1 MSEETNVSSV
11 TTEAPAAPEKTGRRL
26 VEPGKPEKKHLS
38 GGKKAGLIVGIIA
51 AVLVLAYAGCC
62 VAAGVLYSHVAF
74 PGTSVLGMDVSRMS
88 TQQVEK
94 LWTEQGGAL
103 LDGTLIRLT
112 RDGQEIGSV
121 SLSRLGVTVLPI
133 YVSQA
138 AGCDIQARGW
148 GGQVTS
154 FLRGGWRFIESWCK
168 GVDVTPQ
175 LDMDETT
182 LTAQCDS
189 IADTV
194 GCTVVDGGY
203 RLEDGQGLYIT
214 KPQNGERLDST
225 ALKTALEQ
233 HLERRDLSAIECT
246 YKEQPAAPLD
256 LQAIH
261 DELEGQV
268 VSAVCD
274 KATGKPTQSHV
285 GVAFDVGKVQ
295 AQLDSAAPGTEFLAE
310 AEVAFP
316 SVTTEELETAMFRDV
331 LGTSTTKCAGPWGR
345 HQNIR
350 LAARAINGRIYNP
363 GEAFWYNATVGE
375 RTEERG
381 YQPAAAYSGG
391 KTVTSIGGGICQVS
405 STLYYA
411 ALLGDLEIV
420 LRYAHMFDPGYMPV
434 TGCDATVSWGGPDFA
449 FRNDTDYPIKIVTS
463 YNDDTNELTVTIMG
477 TKVNDNYVEMTNAFL
492 SYSGYETVYQEDV
505 SVAPGE
511 SVTEQSGHNGY
522 AVQTYRNVY
531 AGDGTL
537 LHSTKEAYSDY
548 DRSDKI
554 VLVAPGELPG

>member
-1 MSEETNVSSV
+1 M
-11 TTEAPAAPEKTGRRL
+11 PQ
-26 VEPGKPEKKHLS
+26 
-38 GGKKAGLIVGIIA
+38 I
-51 AVLVLAYAGCC
+51 
-62 VAAGVLYSHVAF
+62 
-74 PGTSVLGMDVSRMS
+74 DVSG
-88 TQQVEK
+88 EK
-94 LWTEQGGAL
+94 LESACE
-103 LDGTLIRLT
+103 TL
-112 RDGQEIGSV
+112 
-121 SLSRLGVTVLPI
+121 
-133 YVSQA
+133 
-138 AGCDIQARGW
+138 
-148 GGQVTS
+148 
-154 FLRGGWRFIESWCK
+154 
-168 GVDVTPQ
+168 
-175 LDMDETT
+175 
-182 LTAQCDS
+182 
-189 IADTV
+189 ADTV
-194 GCTVVDGGY
+194 DCTVVDGGY

-285 GVAFDVGKVQ
+285 GVAFDVEKGTGPAGQRRAGDGV
-295 AQLDSAAPGTEFLAE
+295 PGGGGGG
-310 AEVAFP
+310 VP

-363 GEAFWYNATVGE
+363 GEAFGTTPPWVSGRRNGLPA
-375 RTEERG
+375 RRG
-381 YQPAAAYSGG
+381 LFRRQDRHVHRRRHLPGVVHA
-391 KTVTSIGGGICQVS
+391 
-405 STLYYA
+405 YYA

-420 LRYAHMFDPGYMPV
+420 LRYAHMFDLGYMPV

-477 TKVNDNYVEMTNAFL
+477 TKRQRQLRGDDQRLL

-554 VLVAPGELPG
+554 VLVAPGSCRDKYIGKKGAGPPEGGPALFCGHKGCEISGSGSYTSPRWCAAPARPSRRTSAFAVPPPPGRR

>member
-1 MSEETNVSSV
+1 MMNEENGMSSV
-11 TTEAPAAPEKTGRRL
+11 QTTVGRRIAQEEQTDRPAGKKTGLIIGIVAGAL
-26 VEPGKPEKKHLS
+26 VLGYAALCVVAQTVYGHRAFPNTTVLGLDVS
-38 GGKKAGLIVGIIA
+38 GMSAQQAEQLWQERGT
-51 AVLVLAYAGCC
+51 AVLENTVI
-62 VAAGVLYSHVAF
+62 
-74 PGTSVLGMDVSRMS
+74 D
-88 TQQVEK
+88 
-94 LWTEQGGAL
+94 
-103 LDGTLIRLT
+103 LT
-112 RDGQEIGSV
+112 RQSYI
-121 SLSRLGVTVLPI
+121 LGEVTLAELGAEVKPL

-138 AGCDIQARGW
+138 AGCDSAGGGVLDVARSGW
-148 GGQVTS
+148 DYLHSLIGGVSAVPQIDVS
-154 FLRGGWRFIESWCK
+154 GDKLESAC
-168 GVDVTPQ
+168 
-175 LDMDETT
+175 ET
-182 LTAQCDS
+182 L
-189 IADTV
+189 ADTV
-194 GCTVVDGGY
+194 DCTVVDGGY

-246 YKEQPAAPLD
+246 YKEQAAAPLD

-285 GVAFDVGKVQ
+285 GVTFDVEKVQ

-310 AEVAFP
+310 AEVTFP

-405 STLYYA
+405 STLYYCA
-411 ALLGDLEIV
+411 MVSNLKINTRTCHYFPVGYIE
-420 LRYAHMFDPGYMPV
+420 PGM
-434 TGCDATVSWGGPDFA
+434 DATVSWGGPEFK
-449 FRNDTDYPIKIVTS
+449 FTNNRDYPIEIKASVQNGGVTVEIWGTDVDGS
-463 YNDDTNELTVTIMG
+463 YVKM
-477 TKVNDNYVEMTNAFL
+477 
-492 SYSGYETVYQEDV
+492 SYTAEGLRATTYRTVYDKDGNQISHTLEANSTYHSHDTTPKPTPTPSATPAPTPTPTPKPQPTPYPSIYDPGDAGED
-505 SVAPGE
+505 
-511 SVTEQSGHNGY
+511 
-522 AVQTYRNVY
+522 
-531 AGDGTL
+531 
-537 LHSTKEAYSDY
+537 
-548 DRSDKI
+548 
-554 VLVAPGELPG
+554 

>member
-1 MSEETNVSSV
+1 MMNEENGMSSV
-11 TTEAPAAPEKTGRRL
+11 QTTVGRRIAQEEQTDRPAGKKTGLIIGIVAGAL
-26 VEPGKPEKKHLS
+26 VLGYAALCVVAQTVYGHRAFPNTTVLGLDVSGMSAQQAEQLWQEK
-38 GGKKAGLIVGIIA
+38 GT
-51 AVLVLAYAGCC
+51 AVLENTVIDLTRQSYILGEVTLAELGAE
-62 VAAGVLYSHVAF
+62 VKPLY
-74 PGTSVLGMDVSRMS
+74 VSR
-88 TQQVEK
+88 
-94 LWTEQGGAL
+94 
-103 LDGTLIRLT
+103 
-112 RDGQEIGSV
+112 
-121 SLSRLGVTVLPI
+121 
-133 YVSQA
+133 A
-138 AGCDIQARGW
+138 AGCDSAGGGVLDVARSGW
-148 GGQVTS
+148 DYLHSLIGGVSAVPQIDVS
-154 FLRGGWRFIESWCK
+154 GDKLESAC
-168 GVDVTPQ
+168 
-175 LDMDETT
+175 ET
-182 LTAQCDS
+182 L
-189 IADTV
+189 ADTV
-194 GCTVVDGGY
+194 DCTVVDGGY

-285 GVAFDVGKVQ
+285 GVAFDVEKVQ

-350 LAARAINGRIYNP
+350 LAARTINGRIYNP